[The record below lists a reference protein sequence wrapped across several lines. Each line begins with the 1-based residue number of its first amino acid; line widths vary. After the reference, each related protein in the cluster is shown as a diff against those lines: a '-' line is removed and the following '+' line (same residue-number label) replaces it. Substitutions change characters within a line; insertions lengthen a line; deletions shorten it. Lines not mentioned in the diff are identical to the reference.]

1 MTLINEEINHSEEY
15 HQYKIDEISKTIRKI
30 AFKKGERTK
39 LFQGSDEVEVVS
51 QKYGFIGSY
60 CTATI
65 ISSIDANHYRV
76 KYKTLLTN
84 HKSAPLEEIV
94 KGYEVCPK
102 PPNLPERMSEKEFC
116 LYDRVDVFANDG

>member
-1 MTLINEEINHSEEY
+1 MTLINAEINHSEEH
-15 HQYKIDEISKTIRKI
+15 HQYKIDELSKTIRQI

-39 LFQGSDEVEVVS
+39 LFQSSDEVEVVS

-60 CTATI
+60 YTATI

-84 HKSAPLEEIV
+84 HKSSSLEEIV
-94 KGYEVCPK
+94 KCYEV
-102 PPNLPERMSEKEFC
+102 
-116 LYDRVDVFANDG
+116 